1 MRKLN
6 KNEIYRRADVLGSDG
21 NVVIRIKLGK
31 SNDGDWDRLNR
42 ILALFGEG
50 YRLIDAVFREQEMV
64 IDHISNL
71 PWTIFER
78 EMKPNL

>member
-1 MRKLN
+1 MGKLN
-6 KNEIYRRADVLGSDG
+6 KHEIYRRADVLEGDG
-21 NVVIRIKLGK
+21 NVVVRIKLDK
-31 SNDGDWDRLNR
+31 SNGGDWDRLNR

-78 EMKPNL
+78 EMTPDL